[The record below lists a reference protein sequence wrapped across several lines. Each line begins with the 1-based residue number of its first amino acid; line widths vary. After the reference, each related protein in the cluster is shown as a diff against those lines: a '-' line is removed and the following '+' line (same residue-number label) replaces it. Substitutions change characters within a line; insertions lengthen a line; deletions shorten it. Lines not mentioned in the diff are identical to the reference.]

1 MVCPVCATYIPC
13 IRCSHYMC
21 PVCGEDLAELCE
33 TRRVVVPQA
42 TCSREVP
49 YAVAV

>member
-1 MVCPVCATYIPC
+1 MVCPVCGAYIPC

-21 PVCGEDLAELCE
+21 PVCGEDLAEFCG
-33 TRRVVVPQA
+33 TRRIAVPQPVR
-42 TCSREVP
+42 SREVF